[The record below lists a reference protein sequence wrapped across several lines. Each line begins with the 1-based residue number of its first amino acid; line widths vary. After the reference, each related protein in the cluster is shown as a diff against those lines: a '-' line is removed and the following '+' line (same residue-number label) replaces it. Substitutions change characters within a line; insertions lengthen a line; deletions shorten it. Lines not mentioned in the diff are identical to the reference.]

1 MVRKLKLF
9 TQGDTLKQLQTDKY
23 LFVDEFQ
30 DSDNTQIELVAS
42 LQNQLKYHLFVVGDI
57 KQSIYRFRG
66 ADYTSFTRLAER
78 GEFIFYACCFK
89 SKLSNN

>member
-42 LQNQLKYHLFVVGDI
+42 LQNQLKYHL
-57 KQSIYRFRG
+57 
-66 ADYTSFTRLAER
+66 L
-78 GEFIFYACCFK
+78 
-89 SKLSNN
+89 